1 MAGVLERSG
10 FLFYQLLFLKNRVAL
25 RLQRVRELW
34 NVFFLQRECY
44 ASPQVRKL
52 FPSHCHTVCL
62 CVCGGWCGG
71 GVQKTWELVTQR
83 FSGFDLNLILSHFFL
98 YGGVC

>member
-34 NVFFLQRECY
+34 KVFFLQRERY
-44 ASPQVRKL
+44 VSSQVRKL
-52 FPSHCHTVCL
+52 FPAHCYTVYFTE
-62 CVCGGWCGG
+62 

-83 FSGFDLNLILSHFFL
+83 FSGFDLNPILRRGLLIDYSR
-98 YGGVC
+98 V